1 MPTAASARPLT
12 ANYSKSFDEDDGHLM
27 TVEEY
32 LQAVASGC
40 LMDDDGMGDVVR
52 DGLYAEPASGD
63 DGWPQWLRPSEGA
76 THIPED
82 ATHVLWYA
90 K

>member
-1 MPTAASARPLT
+1 MSTASSARPLT
-12 ANYSKSFDEDDGHLM
+12 ANYSKSFNEDDGHLM

-32 LQAVASGC
+32 LQSVTSGC

-52 DGLYAEPASGD
+52 DSLYAEPCVGD
-63 DGWPQWLRPSEGA
+63 DGWPNWLRPSEGDRY
-76 THIPED
+76 IPQD